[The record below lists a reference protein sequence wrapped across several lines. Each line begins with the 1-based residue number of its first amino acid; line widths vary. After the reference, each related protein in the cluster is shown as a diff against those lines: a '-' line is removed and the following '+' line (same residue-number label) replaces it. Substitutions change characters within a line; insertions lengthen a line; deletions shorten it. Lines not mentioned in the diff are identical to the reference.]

1 MPLDRSSEGEED
13 PAMQDAADRSPST
26 SIENDLGRVI
36 DVAVVGAGAAGL
48 MAAIFAG
55 RAAQSAGK
63 RMTIVAFDGAK
74 SLGAK
79 ILIAGGG
86 RCNVTHFAVS
96 ERDYHGSTPP
106 AIRKVL
112 RRFTVDD
119 TVAFFSDLG
128 VELKRE
134 ETGKLFPI
142 ADDAHVV
149 LEALLVAAREAGVE
163 LRHPCRVT
171 NVEPITADPPD
182 RAAPRFRIE
191 TADGPVLARCVILAT
206 GGLSFPKTGSDGA
219 GYRFATACGH
229 TLTPI
234 VTPSLVPLLLAD
246 GHWIRGLSGIASDA
260 ELVLRSGTGKV
271 LARVRGSLLC
281 THFGLSGPC
290 ALDMS
295 RSHSHAHH
303 ADPATTLEVNWLP
316 GESTD
321 SIDQALL
328 DSGSRGVLAW
338 LRDRLPDRLAKALL
352 DAAQGDPTT
361 KVHQWPK
368 ERRRA
373 LATLLA
379 ASPLP
384 VIGDRGYAYAEVTA
398 GGVPLAELELDSMQ
412 SRRCAGLFL
421 CGEICD
427 VDGRIGGFNFQWAWA
442 SGFIAGAAAAHSLA

>member
-1 MPLDRSSEGEED
+1 MALDATS
-13 PAMQDAADRSPST
+13 PAST
-26 SIENDLGRVI
+26 TIDLAI
-36 DVAVVGAGAAGL
+36 VGAGAAGL

-55 RAAQSAGK
+55 RAAKASSK
-63 RMTIVAFDGAK
+63 RWSIVAFDGAK

-86 RCNVTHFAVS
+86 RCNVTHFEVS

-112 RRFTVDD
+112 RRFTVED
-119 TVAFFSDLG
+119 TIAFFREFG

-149 LEALLVAAREAGVE
+149 LDALLRAAQESGVE
-163 LRHPCRVT
+163 LHHPCRVT
-171 NVEPITADPPD
+171 GVEPIAEATSDGATS
-182 RAAPRFRIE
+182 PRFRLE
-191 TADGPVLARCVILAT
+191 TADGEFLARRVVLAT

-219 GYRFATACGH
+219 GYAFAKACEH
-229 TLTPI
+229 TLTPL

-246 GHWIRGLSGIASDA
+246 GHWIRDLSGIAHDA
-260 ELVLRSGTGKV
+260 DLILRGATGKV
-271 LARVRGSLLC
+271 LTRVQGALLC

-290 ALDMS
+290 ALDAS
-295 RSHSHAHH
+295 RSWIHAHR
-303 ADPATTLEVNWLP
+303 ADPAVSLELNWCP
-316 GESTD
+316 GESID
-321 SIDQALL
+321 SIDRALL
-328 DSGSRGVLAW
+328 DTGSRGVLAW

-352 DAAQGDPTT
+352 DAAGCDAST

-368 ERRRA
+368 DRRRA

-379 ASPLP
+379 ATPLP
-384 VIGDRGYAYAEVTA
+384 VVGDRGYAYAEVTA
-398 GGVPLAELELDSMQ
+398 GGVPLAEIDLDSME
-412 SRRCAGLFL
+412 SRRTPGLYL

-442 SGFIAGAAAAHSLA
+442 SGFLAGGAAAR

>member
-1 MPLDRSSEGEED
+1 MPSPTTSS
-13 PAMQDAADRSPST
+13 AAAP
-26 SIENDLGRVI
+26 IDLAVI
-36 DVAVVGAGAAGL
+36 GAGAAGL
-48 MAAIFAG
+48 MAAIAAG
-55 RAAQSAGK
+55 RAAKAASK
-63 RMTIVAFDGAK
+63 RWRIVAFDGAK

-86 RCNVTHFAVS
+86 RCNVTHFEVS

-112 RRFTVDD
+112 RRFTVED
-119 TVAFFSDLG
+119 TIAFFREFG

-134 ETGKLFPI
+134 DTGKLFPI

-149 LEALLVAAREAGVE
+149 LDALLRAAREAGVE

-171 NVEPITADPPD
+171 GVEPIAEAPSGDG
-182 RAAPRFRIE
+182 ASPRFRLA
-191 TADGPVLARCVILAT
+191 TAAGEFLARRVVLAT

-219 GYRFATACGH
+219 GYAFAKACDH
-229 TLTPI
+229 TLTPL
-234 VTPSLVPLLLAD
+234 VTPSLVPLLLAE
-246 GHWIRGLSGIASDA
+246 GHWIRDLSGIAHDA
-260 ELVLRSGTGKV
+260 ELVLRSGTGKM

-290 ALDMS
+290 ALDAS
-295 RSHSHAHH
+295 RSWIHAHR
-303 ADPATTLEVNWLP
+303 ADSGTSLEVNWFP
-316 GESTD
+316 GETID
-321 SIDQALL
+321 SIDRLL
-328 DSGSRGVLAW
+328 LETGSRGVLAW

-352 DAAQGDPTT
+352 DAAGCDAST

-368 ERRRA
+368 DRRRA

-379 ASPLP
+379 ATPLP
-384 VIGDRGYAYAEVTA
+384 IVGDRGYAYAEVTA
-398 GGVPLAELELDSMQ
+398 GGVPLAEIDLDSMQ
-412 SRRCAGLFL
+412 SRRTPGLFL

-442 SGFIAGAAAAHSLA
+442 SGFLAGGAAAAN

>member
-1 MPLDRSSEGEED
+1 MALPQTSSE
-13 PAMQDAADRSPST
+13 PHAASNADA
-26 SIENDLGRVI
+26 V

-48 MAAIFAG
+48 MAAISAG
-55 RAAQSAGK
+55 RAARQAGRPLK
-63 RMTIVAFDGAK
+63 IVAFDGAK

-112 RRFTVDD
+112 RRFSIEA
-119 TVAFFSDLG
+119 TVAFFRDLG

-134 ETGKLFPI
+134 ETGKLFPV
-142 ADDAHVV
+142 ADDGQVV
-149 LEALLVAAREAGVE
+149 LDSLLLAAREAGVE

-171 NVEPITADPPD
+171 SVEPIDSVSPD
-182 RAAPRFRIE
+182 HTAPRFRIE
-191 TADGPVLARCVILAT
+191 TADGPVRARCAVLAT

-219 GYRFATACGH
+219 GYRFAKAFGH
-229 TLTPI
+229 ALTPL
-234 VTPSLVPLLLAD
+234 VSPSLVPLLLAN
-246 GHWIRGLSGIASDA
+246 GHWIRDLSGIASDA

-271 LARVRGSLLC
+271 IARVAGSLLC

-295 RSHSHAHH
+295 RSFIHAEH
-303 ADPATTLEVNWLP
+303 ADPAATLEVNWLP
-316 GESTD
+316 GESIE
-321 SIDQALL
+321 SIDRSLL
-328 DSGSRGVLAW
+328 DTGPRGVLAW
-338 LRDRLPDRLAKALL
+338 LRDRLPDRLARALL
-352 DAAQGDPTT
+352 DAAGCDPEI

-368 ERRRA
+368 ERRRG
-373 LATLLA
+373 LAMLVTA
-379 ASPLP
+379 TPLP
-384 VIGDRGYAYAEVTA
+384 VVGNRGYAYAEVTA
-398 GGVPLAELELDSMQ
+398 GGVPLAEIDLDSMQ
-412 SRRCAGLFL
+412 SRRTTGLFL

-442 SGFIAGAAAAHSLA
+442 SGFIAGSAAAES

>member
-1 MPLDRSSEGEED
+1 MPPPTTSS
-13 PAMQDAADRSPST
+13 AAAP
-26 SIENDLGRVI
+26 IDL
-36 DVAVVGAGAAGL
+36 AVVGAGAAGL
-48 MAAIFAG
+48 MAAIIAG
-55 RAAQSAGK
+55 RTAKAASK
-63 RMTIVAFDGAK
+63 RWRIVAFDGAK

-86 RCNVTHFAVS
+86 RCNVTHFEVS

-112 RRFTVDD
+112 RRFTVED
-119 TVAFFSDLG
+119 TIAFFREFG

-134 ETGKLFPI
+134 DTGKLFPI

-149 LEALLVAAREAGVE
+149 LDALLRAAREAGVE

-171 NVEPITADPPD
+171 GVEPIAEAPSGDG
-182 RAAPRFRIE
+182 ASPRFRLA
-191 TADGPVLARCVILAT
+191 TADGEFLARRVVLAT

-219 GYRFATACGH
+219 GYAFAKACGH
-229 TLTPI
+229 TLTPL
-234 VTPSLVPLLLAD
+234 VTPSLVPLLLAE
-246 GHWIRGLSGIASDA
+246 GHWIRDLSGIAHDA
-260 ELVLRSGTGKV
+260 ELLLRSGTGKM

-290 ALDMS
+290 ALDAS
-295 RSHSHAHH
+295 RSWIHAHR
-303 ADPATTLEVNWLP
+303 ADSGTSLEVNWFP
-316 GESTD
+316 GETID
-321 SIDQALL
+321 SIDRALL
-328 DSGSRGVLAW
+328 ETGSRGVLAW

-352 DAAQGDPTT
+352 DAADCDAST

-368 ERRRA
+368 DRRRA

-379 ASPLP
+379 ATPLP
-384 VIGDRGYAYAEVTA
+384 IVGDRGYAYAEVTA
-398 GGVPLAELELDSMQ
+398 GGVPLAEIDLDSMQ
-412 SRRCAGLFL
+412 SRRTPGLFL

-442 SGFIAGAAAAHSLA
+442 SGFLAGGSAAR

>member
-63 RMTIVAFDGAK
+63 RMTIVAFDGAT

-86 RCNVTHFAVS
+86 RCNVTHFEVS
-96 ERDYHGSTPP
+96 ERDYHGATPP

-112 RRFTVDD
+112 RGFTVED

-142 ADDAHVV
+142 ADDAQVV
-149 LEALLVAAREAGVE
+149 LEVLLRAARRRRSNCVIPAAS
-163 LRHPCRVT
+163 RASSRSRWTHRT
-171 NVEPITADPPD
+171 
-182 RAAPRFRIE
+182 AAPRFRIE

-219 GYRFATACGH
+219 GYRFAKACGH

-246 GHWIRGLSGIASDA
+246 GHWIRELSGIASDA

-303 ADPATTLEVNWLP
+303 ADPATTLEVNWIP
-316 GESTD
+316 GETIE
-321 SIDQALL
+321 SIDRLLL
-328 DSGSRGVLAW
+328 DTGTRGVLAW
-338 LRDRLPDRLAKALL
+338 LRDRLPDRLAKRCSM
-352 DAAQGDPTT
+352 P
-361 KVHQWPK
+361 PK
-368 ERRRA
+368 AIRRRRCISGRRSDDA
-373 LATLLA
+373 RSRRCLPLRRFRSSAIAATPTRR
-379 ASPLP
+379 S
-384 VIGDRGYAYAEVTA
+384 TA

>member
-1 MPLDRSSEGEED
+1 MPE
-13 PAMQDAADRSPST
+13 AANHSPS
-26 SIENDLGRVI
+26 EPI

-55 RAAQSAGK
+55 RAAQAAK
-63 RMTIVAFDGAK
+63 RRLRIVAFDGAK

-112 RRFTVDD
+112 RRFAVEDTVD
-119 TVAFFSDLG
+119 FFNELG

-134 ETGKLFPI
+134 ETGKLFPV
-142 ADDAHVV
+142 ADDAQVV
-149 LEALLVAAREAGVE
+149 LDALLRAAREAGVE

-171 NVEPITADPPD
+171 SVEPIEPD
-182 RAAPRFRIE
+182 SENHAAPRLRIE
-191 TADGPVLARCVILAT
+191 TADGPALARRVVLAT

-219 GYRFATACGH
+219 GYRFAKACGH

-246 GHWIRGLSGIASDA
+246 GHWIRDLSGIASDA

-290 ALDMS
+290 ALDAS
-295 RSHSHAHH
+295 RSYIHAHH

-316 GESTD
+316 GESIE
-321 SIDQALL
+321 SIDRMLL
-328 DSGSRGVLAW
+328 DTGSRGVLAW
-338 LRDRLPDRLAKALL
+338 LRDRFPDRLAKALL
-352 DAAQGDPTT
+352 DSAGGDPVT
-361 KVHQWPK
+361 KMHQWPK

-373 LATLLA
+373 LATMLA
-379 ASPLP
+379 ATPLP
-384 VIGDRGYAYAEVTA
+384 VVGDRGYAYAEVTA
-398 GGVPLAELELDSMQ
+398 GGVPLAEIDLDSMR

-442 SGFIAGAAAAHSLA
+442 SGFIAGGAAAHSID